1 LLIHSRLDYGNF
13 ILVGLYQ
20 LTCSDAFDQFVLN
33 AAALLVFRL
42 CRYDLITDA
51 LATLHWLHLP
61 ELAEF
66 KVAVMAFRVLHGL
79 ALSYVVRVSWFVLPS
94 PFAFVVTST
103 QIVIGVYSPEATPLM
118 YHGINMTRLENLSF
132 SGVYLITDNL
142 SEHAYMTCVCS
153 FVMTGLCYFSMYL
166 RDS

>member
-1 LLIHSRLDYGNF
+1 MVSLLIHSRLDYGNF
-13 ILVGLYQ
+13 ILIGLYQ

-66 KVAVMAFRVLHGL
+66 KVAVMAFRMPP
-79 ALSYVVRVSWFVLPS
+79 YVDQMVRVAITVC
-94 PFAFVVTST
+94 VCCYI
-103 QIVIGVYSPEATPLM
+103 QIDRHCISVYGPQVTPLM
-118 YHGINMTRLENLSF
+118 YRGINMT
-132 SGVYLITDNL
+132 
-142 SEHAYMTCVCS
+142 
-153 FVMTGLCYFSMYL
+153 
-166 RDS
+166 